1 MKTIFFGYISGIL
14 ILLSFAPYIRDIFRH
29 TTKPERASWL
39 IWSVLNLISF
49 FSQLA
54 KGASHSL
61 WLAGAQ
67 AGGDIVVLILSVKY
81 GFGGLVKRD
90 IITLVVVSISLI
102 LWYLTREAAVAL
114 FIAIAI
120 DAIGLFLTVMKAY
133 RKPTTETMSSWVL
146 TGVAGLFA
154 ILSVGKL
161 NLILLAWPVYI
172 FLAGTTVV
180 VAMKLGL
187 KGELG
192 TRQ

>member
-1 MKTIFFGYISGIL
+1 MILKFSGYISGVL
-14 ILLSFAPYIRDIFRH
+14 ILLSFAPYIKDIFKH

-39 IWSVLNLISF
+39 IWSVLNLIAF

-67 AGGDIVVLILSVKY
+67 AGGDIVVFILAVKY
-81 GFGGLVKRD
+81 GFGGLIKRD
-90 IITLVVVSISLI
+90 IVTLAVVSISLI

-120 DAIGLFLTVMKAY
+120 DAMGLFLTVAKTY

-146 TGVAGLFA
+146 TGLAGLFA

-161 NLILLAWPVYI
+161 NLVLLAWPVYI
-172 FLAGTTVV
+172 FLAGTAVV

-187 KGELG
+187 KDNLR
-192 TRQ
+192 T